1 MREKDG
7 EGIGA
12 EKEEVRD
19 GRRGEEA
26 RWRKRGD
33 VRR

>member
-7 EGIGA
+7 VGIAA
-12 EKEEVRD
+12 EKEEVMD

-26 RWRKRGD
+26 RWRERGD